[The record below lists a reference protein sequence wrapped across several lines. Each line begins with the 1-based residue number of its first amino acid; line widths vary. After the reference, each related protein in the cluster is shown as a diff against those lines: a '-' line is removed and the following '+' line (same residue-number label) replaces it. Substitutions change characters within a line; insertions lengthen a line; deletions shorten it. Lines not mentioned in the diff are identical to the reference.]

1 MVKKEDLIFC
11 YDIQLHR
18 KIKREGY
25 SYLTSA
31 ISLSD
36 RKFWLYPRCIEIEN
50 IMKEHTKAL
59 NQLIIQLSNYSR
71 GMSMEET
78 AQKKKLFIHVPTHIV
93 RNEGIYLNNDEF
105 ALYTRLCFLQF
116 RNPKEKGNVL
126 EMDHRKLMNFLKITD
141 TRTFKKRINNYIV
154 WI

>member
-11 YDIQLHR
+11 YDLVLHR

-50 IMKEHTKAL
+50 IMKEHT
-59 NQLIIQLSNYSR
+59 QMSN
-71 GMSMEET
+71 
-78 AQKKKLFIHVPTHIV
+78 
-93 RNEGIYLNNDEF
+93 
-105 ALYTRLCFLQF
+105 
-116 RNPKEKGNVL
+116 
-126 EMDHRKLMNFLKITD
+126 
-141 TRTFKKRINNYIV
+141 
-154 WI
+154 